1 MEPVRIKIHL
11 ATKVYLFSYR
21 TEKLKTFLCCLCV
34 ISRFLKTMEFKIEKT
49 VTAWE
54 EMLKWRKEFGTD
66 RIIQVRDM
74 VSAVALSH

>member
-1 MEPVRIKIHL
+1 
-11 ATKVYLFSYR
+11 
-21 TEKLKTFLCCLCV
+21 
-34 ISRFLKTMEFKIEKT
+34 MEFKIEKT

-66 RIIQVRDM
+66 LIIQVRDM